1 MSAPVLSPHRMP
13 AFGEFIVMMALTMS
27 LVALTI
33 DALLPAHGLIGT
45 SYGVV
50 NMNDTQYL
58 VYAVFYGLGIS
69 QLFFGPIA
77 DAYGRK
83 SAVYLGLSIFT
94 AGTLL
99 AATAETFNGLLL
111 GRVLQGIGI
120 AGPRAMTVAIV
131 RDLYVGRQMAR
142 VMSFILSFFV
152 LVPAIA
158 PGIGQLM
165 LDGFGWKSIFWLYL
179 AIAVV
184 IVGWFVLRM
193 PETLQKGN
201 RQALSF
207 RRAASNMREVLTT
220 PIAVGYMTAA
230 TLVSSAFIG
239 FLGSAQQIFV
249 DQYQLG
255 ALFPVFFAALAL
267 SVGISTTINGRI
279 VVRFGMR
286 TLAMR
291 ASFGYAGSGGL
302 LFACALLT
310 GGTPPLWLTMLCL
323 CAVFLFV
330 GFLFGNLNALAMEPL
345 GHIAGTAAAVI
356 GSLVTLASGIL
367 GAISGSFYDESMLPL
382 GASLLLFGV
391 LTILTLWATGRH
403 HADAAETA

>member
-1 MSAPVLSPHRMP
+1 
-13 AFGEFIVMMALTMS
+13 MMALTMS

-142 VMSFILSFFV
+142 VMSFIFSFFV

-184 IVGWFVLRM
+184 IVGWFV
-193 PETLQKGN
+193 
-201 RQALSF
+201 
-207 RRAASNMREVLTT
+207 
-220 PIAVGYMTAA
+220 
-230 TLVSSAFIG
+230 
-239 FLGSAQQIFV
+239 
-249 DQYQLG
+249 
-255 ALFPVFFAALAL
+255 
-267 SVGISTTINGRI
+267 
-279 VVRFGMR
+279 
-286 TLAMR
+286 
-291 ASFGYAGSGGL
+291 
-302 LFACALLT
+302 
-310 GGTPPLWLTMLCL
+310 
-323 CAVFLFV
+323 
-330 GFLFGNLNALAMEPL
+330 
-345 GHIAGTAAAVI
+345 
-356 GSLVTLASGIL
+356 
-367 GAISGSFYDESMLPL
+367 
-382 GASLLLFGV
+382 
-391 LTILTLWATGRH
+391 
-403 HADAAETA
+403 